1 MEYKPPS
8 PYWDNPIPKQEYLDS
23 FTPEQLEE
31 LKRVE
36 IEYRKKLVHISQE
49 PELFDLAT
57 TKRNLYDELLDR
69 FSKVICDNEDARVFA
84 LLCQYFSA
92 DPQFERTEMSNG
104 RNGVLSKG
112 IYLTGTV
119 GIGKTEVLMHF
130 SKTLPFKHGYYYNN
144 GYEIFVTAAQ
154 MASEY
159 SQTGDLALSKYINS
173 KTLLIDD
180 IGREPQGVH
189 YGGKLEVVEHVLA
202 GRYHL
207 SKRERVV
214 THVSTNIVDAELIEE
229 RYGNHIRS
237 RFKEMFNKIYWNG
250 KEKR

>member
-1 MEYKPPS
+1 
-8 PYWDNPIPKQEYLDS
+8 
-23 FTPEQLEE
+23 
-31 LKRVE
+31 
-36 IEYRKKLVHISQE
+36 
-49 PELFDLAT
+49 
-57 TKRNLYDELLDR
+57 
-69 FSKVICDNEDARVFA
+69 
-84 LLCQYFSA
+84 
-92 DPQFERTEMSNG
+92 
-104 RNGVLSKG
+104 
-112 IYLTGTV
+112 
-119 GIGKTEVLMHF
+119 
-130 SKTLPFKHGYYYNN
+130 
-144 GYEIFVTAAQ
+144 